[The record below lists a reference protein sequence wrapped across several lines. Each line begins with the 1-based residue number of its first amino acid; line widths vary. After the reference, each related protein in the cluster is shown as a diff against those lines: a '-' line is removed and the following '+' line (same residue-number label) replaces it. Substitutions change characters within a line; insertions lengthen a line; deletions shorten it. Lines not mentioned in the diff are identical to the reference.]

1 MAESRTRSDA
11 AVVLVGPNTLFREGL
26 TRVLAETPFR
36 VLSSAARAEELC
48 FSAPEKRPTLII
60 LEDAGGRDTASGV
73 AHLREQF
80 PHARIAVLAGT
91 FDVDQFKA
99 AFRAG
104 ASTYLLTSVTSDAL
118 VRALSL
124 VMTDHVVLPV
134 SVVAALCDGA
144 DPCLSAPQLEHS
156 NVSDGGIEAE
166 RERLCVPASQAEPR
180 RPFSSREGDI
190 LQCIVR
196 GDSNK
201 HIARRYDIAEAT
213 VKVHVKAILR
223 KIGVQNRTQA
233 AIWALS
239 QDRPQALPGP
249 APHQSGT
256 AANVLTGDEGDGL
269 SGPAPRCTP
278 H

>member
-1 MAESRTRSDA
+1 MTENGTGSDA
-11 AVVLVGPNTLFREGL
+11 AVILVGPTTLFREGL
-26 TRVLAETPFR
+26 TRILAGTPFR
-36 VLSSAARAEELC
+36 VLSSAARAEDLS
-48 FSAPEKRPTLII
+48 FSAPEKGPTLII
-60 LEDAGGRDTASGV
+60 LEDAGGCDTASDV
-73 AHLREQF
+73 AHLREHF

-91 FDVDQFKA
+91 FDLEQFKA
-99 AFRAG
+99 VFRAG
-104 ASTYLLTSVTSDAL
+104 ASTYLLTSVTSEAL
-118 VRALSL
+118 VSALSL
-124 VMTDHVVLPV
+124 VITDHVVLPA

-144 DPCLSAPQLEHS
+144 EACPSAPPLEHS
-156 NVSDGGIEAE
+156 SVPEGELEAE
-166 RERLCVPASQAEPR
+166 RERPYVPGPKAELR
-180 RPFSSREGDI
+180 RPLSSREGDI

-223 KIGVQNRTQA
+223 KIGARNRTQS

-239 QDRPQALPGP
+239 QDGP
-249 APHQSGT
+249 HTSHLSQTTSDVLSGGE
-256 AANVLTGDEGDGL
+256 ANGF

>member
-1 MAESRTRSDA
+1 MTESRTGSDA
-11 AVVLVGPNTLFREGL
+11 AVILVGPNTLFRDGL
-26 TRVLAETPFR
+26 SRILAGTPFR
-36 VLSSAARAEELC
+36 VLASAARTEDLS
-48 FSAPEKRPTLII
+48 FSAPEKQPTLII
-60 LEDAGGRDTASGV
+60 LEDAGGCDTASDV
-73 AHLREQF
+73 AHLREHF

-91 FDVDQFKA
+91 FDLEQFKA
-99 AFRAG
+99 VFRAG

-118 VRALSL
+118 VKALSL
-124 VMTDHVVLPV
+124 VMTDHVVLPA

-144 DPCLSAPQLEHS
+144 EACPSAPPLEHS
-156 NVSDGGIEAE
+156 SVPEGELEAQ
-166 RERLCVPASQAEPR
+166 RERLYVPGPQAKPG
-180 RPFSSREGDI
+180 RPLSSREGDI
-190 LQCIVR
+190 LQCIVQ

-223 KIGVQNRTQA
+223 KIGVRNRTQA

-239 QDRPQALPGP
+239 QDGP
-249 APHQSGT
+249 HTSHLSQTTSDVLSGGE
-256 AANVLTGDEGDGL
+256 ANGF

>member
-1 MAESRTRSDA
+1 MAESRTRSGA
-11 AVVLVGPNTLFREGL
+11 AVILVGPNTLFREGL
-26 TRVLAETPFR
+26 SRILAATPFR

-60 LEDAGGRDTASGV
+60 LEDAGGRDTASEV
-73 AHLREQF
+73 AHLREHF

-91 FDVDQFKA
+91 FDMDQFKA

-104 ASTYLLTSVTSDAL
+104 ASAHLLTSVTSDAL
-118 VRALSL
+118 VKAFSL
-124 VMTDHVVLPV
+124 VITDHVVLPA
-134 SVVAALCDGA
+134 SVVTALCAGA
-144 DPCLSAPQLEHS
+144 DPRPSAPQIEHS
-156 NVSDGGIEAE
+156 DMSEGEIEAE
-166 RERLCVPASQAEPR
+166 RERLYVPGPQAKPR
-180 RPFSSREGDI
+180 RPLSDREGDI

-196 GDSNK
+196 GDTNK

-223 KIGVQNRTQA
+223 KIGVRNRTQA

-239 QDRPQALPGP
+239 QDRPHALPGP
-249 APHQSGT
+249 APHASRT
-256 AANVLTGDEGDGL
+256 ASDVLTGEEANGF
-269 SGPAPRCTP
+269 SGPVPRCTP

>member
-11 AVVLVGPNTLFREGL
+11 AVILVGPNTLFREGL
-26 TRVLAETPFR
+26 TRILAGTPFR
-36 VLSSAARAEELC
+36 VLSSAARAEDLS
-48 FSAPEKRPTLII
+48 FSAPEKQPTLII
-60 LEDAGGRDTASGV
+60 LEDAGGCDTTSDV
-73 AHLREQF
+73 AHLREHF

-91 FDVDQFKA
+91 FDLEQFKA
-99 AFRAG
+99 VFRAG

-118 VRALSL
+118 VSALSL
-124 VMTDHVVLPV
+124 AMTDHVVLPA
-134 SVVAALCDGA
+134 SVVAPLCAGA
-144 DPCLSAPQLEHS
+144 EACPSAPQLACS
-156 NVSDGGIEAE
+156 NVSEGATEAQ
-166 RERLCVPASQAEPR
+166 RERLCVPAPQGKPR
-180 RPFSSREGDI
+180 RLFSSREGDI

-223 KIGVQNRTQA
+223 KIGARNRTQA

-239 QDRPQALPGP
+239 QDGP
-249 APHQSGT
+249 HTSHLSQTTSDVLSGGE
-256 AANVLTGDEGDGL
+256 ANGF

>member
-1 MAESRTRSDA
+1 MTESRTGSDA
-11 AVVLVGPNTLFREGL
+11 AVILVGPNTLFREGL
-26 TRVLAETPFR
+26 TRILAGTPFR
-36 VLSSAARAEELC
+36 VLASAARAEDLS

-60 LEDAGGRDTASGV
+60 FEDAGGCDTASDV
-73 AHLREQF
+73 AHLREHV

-91 FDVDQFKA
+91 FDMDQFKA
-99 AFRAG
+99 VFRAG
-104 ASTYLLTSVTSDAL
+104 ASTYLLTSVTSEAL
-118 VRALSL
+118 VSALSL
-124 VMTDHVVLPV
+124 AMADHVVLPA

-144 DPCLSAPQLEHS
+144 EARPSAPSLEHS
-156 NVSDGGIEAE
+156 DMSDGAIEAE
-166 RERLCVPASQAEPR
+166 RERLYVPGPKAEPR
-180 RPFSSREGDI
+180 RPLSDREGDI

-239 QDRPQALPGP
+239 QERPHALPGP
-249 APHQSGT
+249 APHHSRTASG
-256 AANVLTGDEGDGL
+256 VLTGEEVNGF

>member
-1 MAESRTRSDA
+1 MTESRTRSDA
-11 AVVLVGPNTLFREGL
+11 AVILVGPTTLFREGL
-26 TRVLAETPFR
+26 SRILAGTPFR
-36 VLSSAARAEELC
+36 VLASAARAEDLS

-60 LEDAGGRDTASGV
+60 LEDAGGRDTASDV
-73 AHLREQF
+73 AHLREHF

-91 FDVDQFKA
+91 FDLDQFKA
-99 AFRAG
+99 VFRAG

-118 VRALSL
+118 VSALSL
-124 VMTDHVVLPV
+124 VMADHVMLPA

-144 DPCLSAPQLEHS
+144 EPRPSAPQLEHS
-156 NVSDGGIEAE
+156 NVSDGAIEAE
-166 RERLCVPASQAEPR
+166 RERLCVPGPKAELR
-180 RPFSSREGDI
+180 RPLSSREADI

-201 HIARRYDIAEAT
+201 HIARCYDLAEAT

-223 KIGVQNRTQA
+223 KIGVRNRTQA

-239 QDRPQALPGP
+239 QNRPQALPGP
-249 APHQSGT
+249 APHQSRT
-256 AANVLTGDEGDGL
+256 ASDVLPGEEVNGF
-269 SGPAPRCTP
+269 SGPGPRCTP

>member
-1 MAESRTRSDA
+1 MAENGTGSDA
-11 AVVLVGPNTLFREGL
+11 AVILVGPTTLFREGL
-26 TRVLAETPFR
+26 TRILAGTPFR
-36 VLSSAARAEELC
+36 VLASAARAEDLS

-60 LEDAGGRDTASGV
+60 LEDAGGCDTASDV
-73 AHLREQF
+73 AHLREHF

-91 FDVDQFKA
+91 FDLEQFKA
-99 AFRAG
+99 VFRAG
-104 ASTYLLTSVTSDAL
+104 ASTYLLTSVTSEAL
-118 VRALSL
+118 VSALSL
-124 VMTDHVVLPV
+124 VMTDHVVLPA
-134 SVVAALCDGA
+134 SAVAALCDGA
-144 DPCLSAPQLEHS
+144 DPRPAAPQPEY
-156 NVSDGGIEAE
+156 SDMSEGATEAE
-166 RERLCVPASQAEPR
+166 RERLCVPAPQAKPR
-180 RPFSSREGDI
+180 RPLSSREGDI

-249 APHQSGT
+249 APHQSRT
-256 AANVLTGDEGDGL
+256 AANVLPGDEVGNPQIRV
-269 SGPAPRCTP
+269 SA
-278 H
+278 